1 MRDILKKQH
10 QKIIKKIILNSGDE
24 ELGNYRDMWIKEAN
38 GFVLIFSLNGRE
50 TFDFIKTLVNEI
62 NRNNKGDY
70 PIIIVG
76 NKI

>member
-1 MRDILKKQH
+1 
-10 QKIIKKIILNSGDE
+10 
-24 ELGNYRDMWIKEAN
+24 MWIKEAN

-50 TFDFIKTLVNEI
+50 TFDFIKTLINEI